1 MKVTMVDKQIEREN
15 KKKELVRKKEEE
27 RNVFLLKKN

>member
-1 MKVTMVDKQIEREN
+1 MVDKQIEREN